1 MYQPNRARRS
11 THQSYGSARPR
22 PTGGFRGRGSYG
34 GGGRRTPRALDPTMF
49 VKKASAE
56 VVAQDAHQATV
67 QFSEYALDERIKQNI
82 IAHGYTHP
90 TAIQEQA
97 IPHILAGRDV
107 IGIANT
113 GTGKTAAFLVS
124 LINKCLADN
133 TQRVLIVVP
142 TRELAIQ
149 IKDEYMIFARGLNM
163 GVVATVGGTDI
174 WRQIQ
179 GLRRKPQFV
188 IGTPGRLRDLIER
201 RELDLS
207 HFHNV
212 VLDEVDRMVD
222 MGFIQDIKYLLGL
235 LPKDRHSLFFTATI
249 DARTQEILNGFVA
262 EDPVKVSVKQQSTN
276 ENIEQDVVRVPH
288 GTAKLDVLMELLKRP
303 GFDKVLI
310 FGRTKRGVENLSH
323 LLYTNGFQTVA
334 IHGNKSQHQRNRA
347 LQAFKD
353 NKVNIMIATDVA
365 ARGLDID
372 SVTHVINYEAPT
384 SYDDYVH
391 RIGRTGRAGK
401 RGFALTFID

>member
-1 MYQPNRARRS
+1 
-11 THQSYGSARPR
+11 
-22 PTGGFRGRGSYG
+22 
-34 GGGRRTPRALDPTMF
+34 
-49 VKKASAE
+49 
-56 VVAQDAHQATV
+56 
-67 QFSEYALDERIKQNI
+67 
-82 IAHGYTHP
+82 
-90 TAIQEQA
+90 
-97 IPHILAGRDV
+97 
-107 IGIANT
+107 
-113 GTGKTAAFLVS
+113 
-124 LINKCLADN
+124 
-133 TQRVLIVVP
+133 VP